1 MLSSKLL
8 SCPFSV
14 PRTQHED
21 MRCDSSCISISR
33 RAREPRPHRV
43 SFRRSA
49 LGSKNVHFYLSSSRC
64 CCYLRTKHTETAT
77 VANFSWINS
86 WEKKCNF
93 EADLPTKYRLFLDLD
108 EAHTMSTKWESE
120 QKRISSPPQAAH
132 TTYSTHQ
139 NCPRSFKKCVC
150 GSLPQGFDS
159 PGLGS
164 SKASSF
170 PKAPWVI
177 LRYVQGSKATA
188 QKKRKKR
195 KKSAPSLFGFV
206 THVQHQ
212 VLGWCR
218 SKKWGFLS
226 EALWRYT
233 TRFPAHVYA
242 WCIIY
247 QWLITANHSRLV
259 QNAAGNPEACLAQYG
274 W

>member
-1 MLSSKLL
+1 MG
-8 SCPFSV
+8 V
-14 PRTQHED
+14 
-21 MRCDSSCISISR
+21 
-33 RAREPRPHRV
+33 
-43 SFRRSA
+43 
-49 LGSKNVHFYLSSSRC
+49 
-64 CCYLRTKHTETAT
+64 RTK
-77 VANFSWINS
+77 
-86 WEKKCNF
+86 
-93 EADLPTKYRLFLDLD
+93 D
-108 EAHTMSTKWESE
+108 
-120 QKRISSPPQAAH
+120 RISSPPQAAH

-188 QKKRKKR
+188 QKKREKR

-218 SKKWGFLS
+218 NKKWGFLS
-226 EALWRYT
+226 EALRRYT

-247 QWLITANHSRLV
+247 QWPITANHSRLV
-259 QNAAGNPEACLAQYG
+259 QKAAGNPEACLAQYG
-274 W
+274 R